1 MGALCRYRVIE
12 SKELASVLM
21 QMLEAASKQA
31 KGGWL
36 DLILDSTLN
45 CLLISN
51 EPLLKEAAMD
61 YSTILESL
69 KSLMAKREAFTKN
82 HNLAFLIDENNM
94 LISKWHHLQK
104 LEISLNLSKI
114 WLTAS
119 DDLLPKP
126 AA

>member
-45 CLLISN
+45 CLLISVSLSLEKNLVIFLN
-51 EPLLKEAAMD
+51 E
-61 YSTILESL
+61 
-69 KSLMAKREAFTKN
+69 
-82 HNLAFLIDENNM
+82 FLNFSCIE
-94 LISKWHHLQK
+94 
-104 LEISLNLSKI
+104 
-114 WLTAS
+114 
-119 DDLLPKP
+119 
-126 AA
+126 